1 MQKNI
6 ACVIIGGKGGDFV
19 SPRSDGV
26 LVMYAPI
33 KGYDMA
39 ESLFP
44 IERQRE
50 IDACKSEKVKR
61 EKYLVWKLL
70 ALAVKKRFNLDFA
83 NLEFTKTENGK
94 WVCPD
99 FCFSLSHAD
108 GVVCV
113 AVSDSPVGVDIE
125 RVGRVDPSFL
135 DRFLTDTE
143 REHSRT
149 LPPLA
154 AERFFF
160 EAWVKKES
168 LFKRSGG
175 KALLPR
181 SLDTLTA
188 DSTALSVVL
197 NGDEYLIGLALSN
210 DTKYEIIYTEEI

>member
-1 MQKNI
+1 MRD
-6 ACVIIGGKGGDFV
+6 KGGDFV
-19 SPRSDGV
+19 SPRCDGV

-33 KGYDMA
+33 KDTDMGDA
-39 ESLFP
+39 LFP

-50 IDACKSEKVKR
+50 IDGCTNDKVKR

-94 WVCPD
+94 WICPD
-99 FCFSLSHAD
+99 FHFSLSHTG

-113 AVSDSPVGVDIE
+113 AVSPSAVGVDIE
-125 RVGRVDPSFL
+125 KVGTADRAL
-135 DRFLTDTE
+135 ANRFLTDAE
-143 REHSRT
+143 REYSST
-149 LPPLA
+149 LSEKL

-168 LFKRSGG
+168 LFKKNGG

-181 SLDTLTA
+181 SLDTLSA
-188 DSTALSVVL
+188 DAISTGVTVD
-197 NGDEYLIGLALSN
+197 GEEYLIGLACQN
-210 DTKYEIIYTEEI
+210 NTKYEIIYTEEI